1 MGPGLLWLRVGV
13 VWLRLLFCRRHFL
26 ATYVFSCSD
35 DLMSFQISLA
45 GILPSSWLR
54 AEHLLPT
61 MRFIVGL
68 PFFGH
73 WYLCSSFPPPSLS

>member
-1 MGPGLLWLRVGV
+1 
-13 VWLRLLFCRRHFL
+13 
-26 ATYVFSCSD
+26 
-35 DLMSFQISLA
+35 LMSFQISLA

-73 WYLCSSFPPPSLS
+73 WYLCSYFPPPSLS